1 MSLSVT
7 RRQKLSRTPDPRFN
21 RDDGK
26 VVTPV
31 MASLRERCSWKGT
44 RDSCRPASRHRVFDE
59 RPRRTQILIANSE
72 IPSSFQCQPNLEYFV
87 SNFVPRSNSRWRLNP
102 KQERNLWRELGNYS
116 IVTRDLFGIYFL
128 RRQKEIRFISSDL
141 FARKEGIV
149 LDRKVNDLLSPI

>member
-102 KQERNLWRELGNYS
+102 KQKREIFGESQEIIRLLPEIYLEFIFSGDRRRFVLFRLIYSHERREQSS
-116 IVTRDLFGIYFL
+116 IV
-128 RRQKEIRFISSDL
+128 K
-141 FARKEGIV
+141 
-149 LDRKVNDLLSPI
+149 